1 MTQLSDQQMAG
12 IEAVRAWYD
21 HATDH
26 IDRGPG
32 VFRLFGPA
40 GTGKTT
46 LARELPAALGLD
58 SLTNHAAG
66 LGFSERH
73 DRNASVVYGT
83 FTGKAAHVLRSKG
96 ASPVSTIHSACYYP
110 AADREAKEAL
120 EAALDELEAERAQ
133 LSRSI
138 AREAP
143 DTGASEARIAELEAQ
158 IPDLRAATRRLAFEW
173 NPDSEWSRA
182 GLIVLDEV
190 SMVNHKLAT
199 DIEAY
204 GVPVLVL
211 GDPAQLP
218 PVDGGGYYTNA
229 EPDFL
234 LTEIHRTALDNP
246 ITALATR
253 IRTSTDARLGL
264 TREDFTPA
272 SVREAME
279 HDQVICWSN
288 RRRWALITAI
298 RKVRGYPEGEPTAGD
313 RIMCLTNNREAA
325 VFNGQQ
331 FEVLK
336 AARDKIGWALT
347 VLDDE
352 GHVREMPA
360 YPDGFLGQD
369 MQEQAKRGYLGGKGS
384 RILATFSQAIT
395 AHKAQGSEWDSVYV
409 VNELPRMIGMYARKG
424 KQAEGELEARRWAYT
439 AATRARKTLTITS
452 PGRS

>member
-12 IEAVRAWYD
+12 IEAVRTWYQD
-21 HATDH
+21 ASINAHPDL
-26 IDRGPG
+26 RP
-32 VFRLFGPA
+32 FRLFGPA

-46 LARELPAALGLD
+46 LAQHLPEALG
-58 SLTNHAAG
+58 
-66 LGFSERH
+66 
-73 DRNASVVYGT
+73 VQPVYGT

-120 EAALDELEAERAQ
+120 EFMRQEIADLEETEAQLAELKHPEARLALVTGLGWATVMEFGAALDE
-133 LSRSI
+133 
-138 AREAP
+138 ARE
-143 DTGASEARIAELEAQ
+143 S
-158 IPDLRAATRRLAFEW
+158 IPELRAATRRLAFEW

-218 PVDGGGYYTNA
+218 PVEGGGYYTNA
-229 EPDFL
+229 EPDFM

-264 TREDFTPA
+264 NREDFTPA

-336 AARDKIGWALT
+336 AARDEIGWALT

-352 GHVREMPA
+352 GRVREMPA

-424 KQAEGELEARRWAYT
+424 KQAEGELEARRWLYT
-439 AATRARKTLTITS
+439 SCTRARKTVTITA